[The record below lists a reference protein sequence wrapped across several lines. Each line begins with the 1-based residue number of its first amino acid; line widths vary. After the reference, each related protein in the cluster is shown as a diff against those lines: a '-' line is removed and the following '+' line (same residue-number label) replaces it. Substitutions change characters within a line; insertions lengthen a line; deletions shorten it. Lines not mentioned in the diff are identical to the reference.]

1 MVVRGFGIGAA
12 TAGPGVLATSVSFSS
27 GVLTGAVATFGAV
40 WGTGGVALSA

>member
-27 GVLTGAVATFGAV
+27 GVLTGAAAFGAV